1 MRSEVY
7 HELIIKPSCD
17 PQLLAEFVE
26 SVFDRGVEIGKDV
39 LILTDEQSLEEVKKQ
54 IEDFC
59 LGVGIGVEFA
69 QEQKQNSDW
78 IQRYKDSVQP
88 IEVDKF
94 YVHPSWNAPK
104 KGSIN
109 IVIDPALSF
118 GSGHHATTYSCL
130 EAIGKYCKKDDT
142 VLDIGCGSGI
152 LSIAAAKLDTAVDLC
167 DSDEQAIDSAKS
179 NFSLNNLTYNNA
191 WVGSVDQATQQYDV
205 VVANIIADVLLMLSQ
220 KIQATLKK
228 EGVLILSGILDNK
241 AQAVMDRYADLE
253 LIEKIEKDEW
263 VTLVYR
269 GVNEKLKQ

>member
-1 MRSEVY
+1 MSSEIY
-7 HELIIKPSCD
+7 HELVIKPSCD

-39 LILTDEQSLEEVKKQ
+39 LILTDEQSLEEIKKQ

-59 LGVGIGVEFA
+59 LEVGVGVEFA
-69 QEQKQNSDW
+69 QEKKQNSDW

-104 KGSIN
+104 DGRVN

-130 EAIGKYCKKDDT
+130 EALGKYCQKDNA

-152 LSIAAAKLDTAVDLC
+152 LSIAAAKLGACVDLC
-167 DSDEQAIDSAKS
+167 DSDEQAIDSTKS
-179 NFSLNNLTYNNA
+179 NFSLNNLAYNSA
-191 WVGSVDQATQQYDV
+191 WVGSVDKIKQPYDV
-205 VVANIIADVLLMLSQ
+205 VVANIIADVLIMLHD
-220 KIQATLKK
+220 KIQNAVKLN
-228 EGVLILSGILDNK
+228 GILILSGILDSK
-241 AQAVMDRYADLE
+241 ARTVIEKYESMQ
-253 LIEKIEKDEW
+253 LIQKIEKDEW

-269 GVNEKLKQ
+269 GVNEKFKQ